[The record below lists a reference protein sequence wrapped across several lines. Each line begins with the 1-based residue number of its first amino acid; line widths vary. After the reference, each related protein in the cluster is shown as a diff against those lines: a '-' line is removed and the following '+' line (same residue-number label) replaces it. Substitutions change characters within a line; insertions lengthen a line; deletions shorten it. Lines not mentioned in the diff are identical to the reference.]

1 MIPMAGVDRIMQ
13 WMFVWF
19 ASANSYVT
27 GDSLT
32 STNQV
37 LAFSQLKLKYSS
49 NENQEDED
57 VLAGWTIYVLIQF
70 PI

>member
-1 MIPMAGVDRIMQ
+1 MAGVYRIMQ

-19 ASANSYVT
+19 ASANSYVI
-27 GDSLT
+27 GGSST
-32 STNQV
+32 STSEV
-37 LAFSQLKLKYSS
+37 LAFSQFKLKYSS
-49 NENQEDED
+49 KENQEDED

>member
-1 MIPMAGVDRIMQ
+1 MVGVDRIMQ

-27 GDSLT
+27 GDSST
-32 STNQV
+32 STNQM
-37 LAFSQLKLKYSS
+37 LAFSLLKLKYYSK
-49 NENQEDED
+49 ENQEDED